1 MKRVFWLLALTAE
14 MYWLFVNLGLPSM
27 AELCCGP
34 MGMKGG
40 EPMSS
45 KKLSC
50 GTLETQP
57 LSEPLEPV
65 ADMQCDDS
73 ELSVA
78 GERKEGHSD
87 NHDFGLHITHATHI

>member
-1 MKRVFWLLALTAE
+1 
-14 MYWLFVNLGLPSM
+14 
-27 AELCCGP
+27 
-34 MGMKGG
+34 
-40 EPMSS
+40 MSS
-45 KKLSC
+45 QKLSC

-78 GERKEGHSD
+78 GEREEGHSD
-87 NHDFGLHITHATHI
+87 SHRSLTDHRSLWAAYNPCHISLIMYLSARALATQAYRPATLLSGPL